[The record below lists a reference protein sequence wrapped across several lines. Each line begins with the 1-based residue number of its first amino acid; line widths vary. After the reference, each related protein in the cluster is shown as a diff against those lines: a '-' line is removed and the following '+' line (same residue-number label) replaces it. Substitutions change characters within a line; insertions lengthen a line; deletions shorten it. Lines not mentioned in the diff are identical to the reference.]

1 MNRGPDPAS
10 IRWNEILTSL
20 PFPHFLQTYQWGQ
33 VKAQYGWEP
42 LYAVWEANGE
52 WRLGT
57 TPDSVLVPAD
67 RVRAAALILKR
78 PARFRALSAPWSIFY
93 LPKGPNLDWADNALR
108 SRVLHDL
115 QTFAQQQRALF
126 VKLDPDVLLATG
138 VPGSEAEAG
147 DSAGENV
154 RAELARA
161 GWGFSSEQIQFRNT
175 VLIDLLASED
185 ELLARMKQKTRYN
198 IRLAA
203 KRGVTVRVG
212 DKADFPM
219 LYRMYA
225 ATSVRDGFVIR
236 DEVYYQTVW
245 GLFGSNVES
254 RTPEPFA
261 EPLIAEVDGE
271 PVAAIFVFQFAGR
284 AYYVYGMSR
293 EIHRDKMPNYLLQW
307 EAMRRAKTAG
317 CATYDLWGAPDEFN
331 ESDGLWGVFRFK
343 EGLGGEVMRTLGAW
357 DFSSNR
363 FIYQLYTGIMPRIL
377 DVMRSRGKSRTRQ
390 TMED

>member
-1 MNRGPDPAS
+1 M
-10 IRWNEILTSL
+10 RWNEILTSL
-20 PFPHFLQTYQWGQ
+20 PFPHFLQTREWGQ

-57 TPDSVLVPAD
+57 SPDSVLVPLGQ
-67 RVRAAALILKR
+67 VRAAALILKR
-78 PARFRALSAPWSIFY
+78 PVRLRALSAPWSIFY
-93 LPKGPNLDWADNALR
+93 LPKGPNLDWADRALR
-108 SRVLHDL
+108 SRVFHDL
-115 QTFAQQQRALF
+115 QTFAEQQRALF
-126 VKLDPDVLLATG
+126 VKLDPDVFLGTG

-147 DSAGENV
+147 DSTGASI
-154 RAELARA
+154 RAELAGA
-161 GWGFSSEQIQFRNT
+161 GWAFSSEQIQFRNT
-175 VLIDLLASED
+175 VVIDLSASEG

-212 DKADFPM
+212 GEADFPM

-225 ATSVRDGFVIR
+225 ETSVRDGFVIR
-236 DEVYYQTVW
+236 DEAYYRTVW
-245 GLFGSNVES
+245 RTFGSHAES

-293 EIHRDKMPNYLLQW
+293 EIHRDRMPNYLLQW
-307 EAMRRAKTAG
+307 EAMRRAKAAG

-343 EGLGGEVMRTLGAW
+343 EGLGGEVVRTLGAW
-357 DFSSNR
+357 DFSPNR

-390 TMED
+390 TMEN